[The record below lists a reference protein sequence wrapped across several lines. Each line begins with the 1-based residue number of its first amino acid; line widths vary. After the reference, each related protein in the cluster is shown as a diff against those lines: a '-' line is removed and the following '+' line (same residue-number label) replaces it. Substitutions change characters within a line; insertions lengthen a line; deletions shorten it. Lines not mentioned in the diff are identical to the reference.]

1 MRVPERIESSPS
13 AHRGSYFFLS
23 YAHQP
28 PAARG
33 AEHTPDPWV
42 RALFRDLSAAVSR
55 LGATTSS
62 IQPGFVDLDMPVGSD
77 WNAELAEALGAAGVF
92 VPLYAPSY
100 FTNSWS
106 LRERAAFEHRLHQAG
121 VTIDG
126 PHVVPVLW
134 VPLPPWDANPDV
146 LAAYALGEDL
156 PAYRENGLRAMC
168 MLSYYQE
175 QYSTLVERLAE
186 RIVQAAELDP
196 LRPSPAPSPD
206 EVEAPALEPSFVA
219 AVLAP
224 ADGAARWRP
233 FAGRQ
238 ELPAAAYVA
247 NTAERLGLPAVIK
260 DFGTA
265 DELLSRYPAV
275 LVIDPW
281 TLDQPDGEHI
291 LLEAIKNLPPW
302 VVPLVVVD
310 EEASGDGHAAQLA
323 AEAMA
328 MLGRAGIV
336 KAEQAGDLDGFID
349 AIPAL
354 VTEARRQFL
363 RLGPIRT
370 QGDGP
375 GRRWRL
381 SDADE

>member
-1 MRVPERIESSPS
+1 MRVPERIGSSPG
-13 AHRGSYFFLS
+13 AQRGSYFFLS
-23 YAHQP
+23 YAHQS

-33 AEHTPDPWV
+33 AEHTTDPWV
-42 RALFRDLSAAVSR
+42 RTLFRDLSAAVAR
-55 LGATTSS
+55 LGTAPSL
-62 IQPGFVDLDMPVGSD
+62 QPGYVDLDIPVGSD
-77 WNAELAEALGAAGVF
+77 WNAELTGALGTAEVF
-92 VPLYAPSY
+92 VALYAPSY

-106 LRERAAFEHRLHQAG
+106 LRELAAFEHRLREAG
-121 VTIDG
+121 MAADG

-134 VPLPPWDANPDV
+134 VPLPPWDTNPDV
-146 LAAYALGEDL
+146 LAAYPLGEDL

-175 QYSTLVERLAE
+175 QYAVVVERLAE
-186 RIVQAAELDP
+186 RIVATAESYP
-196 LRPSPAPSPD
+196 LRPSPAPSPN
-206 EVEAPALEPSFVA
+206 EVEVPATDPSFVA

-224 ADGAARWRP
+224 RDGAARWRP
-233 FAGRQ
+233 FGDRQ

-260 DFGTA
+260 DFDASG
-265 DELLSRYPAV
+265 ELLRRYPSV

-281 TLDQPDGEHI
+281 TLERPDGARI
-291 LLEAIKNLPPW
+291 LREAVGNLPEW
-302 VVPLVVVD
+302 VVPLVVAD
-310 EEASGDGHAAQLA
+310 ERAPGDGRAALLA
-323 AEAMA
+323 AEVMT
-328 MLGRAGIV
+328 MLGRAGV
-336 KAEQAGDLDGFID
+336 AKAEQAGDLDGFID

-363 RLGPIRT
+363 RRGPIWT
-370 QGDGP
+370 PGADH